1 MPADFQSATA
11 DADAHHRPLLLQ
23 DGPAHGRRPPFP
35 IMPPS
40 SSQQHDSQQQQK
52 QQQQQRPQNGDRNL
66 RDQRYTNRNVD
77 EDISPDPR
85 LATAATA
92 AAALGRG
99 SSAPSSAQ
107 ASSNINAVSS
117 YQRLVKQYRVE
128 VAASASSVLST
139 LTTFPLDSVKTR
151 MQTYRYAGFLDCVK
165 HTYNTENF
173 RGFFRGVT
181 APMASITLVR
191 TVSFSIYQRSK
202 HVYCDWVKR
211 NLGVDVMGHVSAPG
225 SLPSFWSVATFGAA
239 GATAGSCITVI
250 ACPFELTKLSAQVSV
265 LLADKKNCPKTGS
278 HAIAASYQNK
288 GTFKTLGNIIKH
300 RGFAGLYTGFRLH
313 LMRDTL
319 GTATYFMTY
328 ESSKQLLTAFGGDGT
343 HSNPLAV
350 LIAGG
355 LCGIVS
361 WALIYPVD
369 SAKSIYQ
376 RNSLMYSKG
385 ERVEPV
391 KIRFFQRN
399 MYRGLGVSMGRS
411 CAVNAVFF
419 SSFEFLKKRI
429 KAWDQ

>member
-1 MPADFQSATA
+1 MPNSSST
-11 DADAHHRPLLLQ
+11 
-23 DGPAHGRRPPFP
+23 
-35 IMPPS
+35 
-40 SSQQHDSQQQQK
+40 SSQQHDGQK
-52 QQQQQRPQNGDRNL
+52 QQQQQGQGQGQEQEQEQSRAHEQRQAPQQSNGVSERRNTTV
-66 RDQRYTNRNVD
+66 DDD
-77 EDISPDPR
+77 EDFCPDPR
-85 LATAATA
+85 LATAAAA
-92 AAALGRG
+92 AAALRRTS
-99 SSAPSSAQ
+99 SSATTPANTSAPRS
-107 ASSNINAVSS
+107 ATAGSDNAVSS
-117 YQRLVKQYRVE
+117 YQRLVKRYRVE

-165 HTYNTENF
+165 HTYNTEKF

-202 HVYCDWVKR
+202 YSYCDWVKR
-211 NLGVDVMGHVSAPG
+211 RFGVDVMAHVSSTG
-225 SLPSFWSVATFGAA
+225 SYPNLWSVATFGAA
-239 GATAGSCITVI
+239 G
-250 ACPFELTKLSAQVSV
+250 PFELTKLSAQVSV
-265 LLADKKNCPKTGS
+265 LMADKKNCPKPGS

-288 GTFKTLGNIIKH
+288 GTLKTLGNIIKH
-300 RGFAGLYTGFRLH
+300 RGIGGLYTGFRLH

-328 ESSKQLLTAFGGDGT
+328 ESSKQLLTTFGGDGT

-350 LIAGG
+350 LVAGG

-385 ERVEPV
+385 ETVEPV

-429 KAWDQ
+429 KAWDD